1 MRNRGAALA
10 ALAVAVLGVACGG
23 DEKSVVDQYFNAVK
37 AKDNQTLSS
46 FAAVT
51 FDKPVEAWKIT
62 ATSEEQKAP
71 LTAPDLSAKVREL
84 EGQISQNQKDAR
96 ANVDAAQA
104 DEVRA
109 LRRAGKSVPASLQ
122 TAAAAFDKA
131 TQTDAE
137 LKKQLAHTKADLEKE
152 RRAMTKSVGQLDS
165 VDGITGQVLSKTVDL
180 DLTMKD
186 EKPAP
191 YVMTLRKYEL
201 QREGPR
207 SVSRWVVADLKPRS

>member
-1 MRNRGAALA
+1 MRNHGAALA

-23 DEKSVVDQYFNAVK
+23 DEKTVVDQYINAVK
-37 AKDNQTLSS
+37 AKDNQTISS

-51 FDKPVEAWKIT
+51 FDKPVESWKIT
-62 ATSEEQKAP
+62 STSAEQKAP
-71 LTAPDLSAKVREL
+71 LTAPDLAAKVREL
-84 EGQISQNQKDAR
+84 EGQVSANQKEAR
-96 ANVDAAQA
+96 ASIDAGQA
-104 DEVRA
+104 DEVKA
-109 LRRAGKSVPASLQ
+109 LRRAGKAVPANLQ
-122 TAAAAFDKA
+122 AAAAAFDKA
-131 TQTDAE
+131 NQTDTD
-137 LKKQLAHTKADLEKE
+137 LRKQLSQTKADLEKE

-165 VDGITGQVLSKTVDL
+165 VDGLTGQVLSKTVEI
-180 DLTMKD
+180 DLTIKD

>member
-1 MRNRGAALA
+1 MRNHGAALA

-23 DEKSVVDQYFNAVK
+23 DEKNVVDQYFNAVK
-37 AKDNQTLSS
+37 AKDNQTISS

-51 FDKPVEAWKIT
+51 FDKPVESWKIT
-62 ATSEEQKAP
+62 STGEEQKAP
-71 LTAPDLSAKVREL
+71 LTAPDLAAKVREL
-84 EGQISQNQKDAR
+84 EGQVSANQKEAR
-96 ANVDAAQA
+96 ANIDAGQA
-104 DEVRA
+104 DEVKA
-109 LRRAGKSVPASLQ
+109 LRRAGKAVPANLQ
-122 TAAAAFDKA
+122 AAAAAFDKA
-131 TQTDAE
+131 NQTDTD
-137 LKKQLAHTKADLEKE
+137 LRKQLSQTKADLEKE

-165 VDGITGQVLSKTVDL
+165 VDGLTGQVLSKTVEI
-180 DLTMKD
+180 DLTIKD

>member
-1 MRNRGAALA
+1 MRNHGAALA

-23 DEKSVVDQYFNAVK
+23 DEKNVVDQYFNAVK
-37 AKDNQTLSS
+37 AKDNQTISS

-51 FDKPVEAWKIT
+51 FDKTVESWKIT
-62 ATSEEQKAP
+62 STSAEQKAP
-71 LTAPDLSAKVREL
+71 LTAPDLAAKVRDL
-84 EGQISQNQKDAR
+84 EGQVSANQKEAR
-96 ANVDAAQA
+96 ATIDAAQA
-104 DEVRA
+104 DEVKA
-109 LRRAGKSVPASLQ
+109 LRRAGKAVPANLQ
-122 TAAAAFDKA
+122 AAAAAFDKA
-131 TQTDAE
+131 NQMDTD
-137 LKKQLAHTKADLEKE
+137 LRKQLSQTKADLEKE

-165 VDGITGQVLSKTVDL
+165 VDGLTGQVLSKTVEI
-180 DLTMKD
+180 DLTIKD